1 MVRLPIQAGKF
12 CNGVTKSSALEHDRH
27 VLPAREEQAESRSLS
42 ARILADGSN
51 FPQRSGGSRARSSIV
66 SCCALQVR
74 AAVHGDHPAYLIA
87 NAFGGEPTPPG
98 TFSGAEVRK
107 KS

>member
-1 MVRLPIQAGKF
+1 MVCLHIRAGKF
-12 CNGVTKSSALEHDRH
+12 SRLTDEHATIAHDRP
-27 VLPAREEQAESRSLS
+27 VPPRGKRNRNKEVSLARTLASSQSFPVQEEVWAKLVPPSILPHSR
-42 ARILADGSN
+42 
-51 FPQRSGGSRARSSIV
+51 F
-66 SCCALQVR
+66 ALPTTPTTPV
-74 AAVHGDHPAYLIA
+74 YFIA